1 MGFQTGL
8 SGLNSAAKQ
17 LDVIGSNVA
26 NSNTVGFKQSQVQFA
41 DVYSGSLAGGGA
53 RVAAAGQQFSQGN
66 ISTTS
71 NVLDLAINGNG
82 FFRMSNNGAISYTR
96 NGQFHLDKGGVIV
109 NSAGMQL
116 TGYLADA
123 SGAIAPGAPAPLTLS
138 SKENPPAATQKV
150 GLLLNLDSRVAV
162 HPALPAFNPA
172 DSTTYDYTTAVGIF
186 DSLGNMHT
194 LQTYFV
200 KSAVNTWDVHAT
212 STDVPSP
219 TVTSLGQ
226 IKFDTN
232 GNLSAPLPASFART
246 YTVGTGAAAIN
257 FNVDF
262 TGTLQYGSNFGVNK
276 VDQDGYA
283 SGRLAGFNVGSDGK
297 IVGRY
302 TNGQTAVLG
311 QVALANFGN
320 PGGLAVQGGNQWTE
334 SADSG
339 PPLVGT
345 ANSGGLGVLQS
356 SSVEDSNVDMTAE
369 LVSMITAQRFYQA
382 NAQTIKTQ
390 DQVLQ
395 TLLNMR

>member
-26 NSNTVGFKQSQVQFA
+26 NTNTVGFKQSQVQFA

-53 RVAAAGQQFSQGN
+53 KVAAAGQQFSQGN

-82 FFRMSNNGAISYTR
+82 FFRMSNQGAISYTR
-96 NGQFHLDKGGVIV
+96 NGQFHLDKGGAIV

-123 SGAIAPGAPAPLTLS
+123 NGAIAPGAPAPLTLS

-162 HPALPAFNPA
+162 HPALPAFNSA
-172 DSTTYDYTTAVGIF
+172 DPTTYDYTTAVGVF

-200 KSAVNTWDVHAT
+200 KSATNTWNVHAT
-212 STDVPSP
+212 SSDAPP
-219 TVTSLGQ
+219 TVTSVGQ
-226 IKFDTN
+226 VTFDTN

-246 YTVGTGAAAIN
+246 YTVGSGAANIS
-257 FNVDF
+257 FNLDL

-276 VDQDGYA
+276 VAQDGYA
-283 SGRLAGFNVGSDGK
+283 SGRLAGLNVGSDGK

-302 TNGQTAVLG
+302 TNGQTLTLG

-334 SADSG
+334 SSDSG

-395 TLLNMR
+395 TLLNLR